1 MSKTGKLYVLALGEI
16 YRSVEVLGSS
26 AKFYKPWLLSYA
38 DPTGIFS
45 LLRECS
51 NLWSSSGL
59 EEAFLSISDP
69 IGFEYNVTPKELLES
84 VKYIHDIDVLALHN
98 QVFSG
103 QEPTCRLTLLPAG
116 TVQGITYYQAPHTPP
131 PNTHTHIC
139 IIKCVL
145 ESAAIA
151 YKFLVSCFCWSAC
164 IRYENGG
171 LEWRALFS
179 YTCKLVGEFDK
190 HQPSKFTARA
200 CWVMRI

>member
-1 MSKTGKLYVLALGEI
+1 MSKTGKLYILALGEI

-26 AKFYKPWLLSYA
+26 AKFYKPWLFLSYA

-84 VKYIHDIDVLALHN
+84 VKYIQDIDVLALHN

-116 TVQGITYYQAPHTPP
+116 TVQGITYYQAPHPP
-131 PNTHTHIC
+131 PPPPHNTYHQMCFRICCHILQ
-139 IIKCVL
+139 VPRL
-145 ESAAIA
+145 M
-151 YKFLVSCFCWSAC
+151 FL
-164 IRYENGG
+164 
-171 LEWRALFS
+171 
-179 YTCKLVGEFDK
+179 LVCMY
-190 HQPSKFTARA
+190 Q
-200 CWVMRI
+200 V